1 MDTLRWI
8 GGGVTAALGFRASG
22 ASAGIKRSRKPDLSL
37 VVAEHPSVCAATFTT
52 NRVKAAPVLISMQ
65 RVKRGT
71 ARAILLN
78 SGCANCMTGRSG
90 YQDALMLG
98 RHVAQELGVPE
109 SQVLLASTGMIGR
122 RLPVARMRRKIPA
135 LIESLSRHGHRDAA
149 LGILTTDL
157 KPKEVAAEMPING
170 RWVRLGGMVKGA
182 GMIAP
187 NMATMLCVLTTD
199 AAIERGVLTRLLR
212 EAVDHSFNRITID
225 GDMSTNDTVFALASG
240 ASGVRIRS
248 GTRQASAFAQM
259 LSRATQRL
267 AAMLVEDGEGVTR
280 MALIEVSGAVTE
292 ADAQR
297 CARQIAN
304 SPLVK
309 TMLSGGDPNVG
320 RVAAAAGA
328 SGARFNPERLE
339 LRVNGAPVVVRGEAL
354 RIAKGAAK
362 QLMSPKTISLAIHLH
377 AGTASARMLACDF
390 TEEYVRINARYST

>member
-1 MDTLRWI
+1 MASRQWI
-8 GGGVTAALGFRASG
+8 GGGVTAALGFHASG
-22 ASAGIKRSRKPDLSL
+22 ISAGVKRSRKPDLSL
-37 VVAEHPSVCAATFTT
+37 VVAEHPAVCAATFTT
-52 NRVKAAPVLISMQ
+52 NCVKAAPVLISMQ
-65 RVKRGT
+65 RVRKGA

-90 YQDALMLG
+90 YQDALTLG
-98 RHVAQELGVPE
+98 RHAARALGVAD

-122 RLPVARMRRKIPA
+122 RLPVARMLRKIPA
-135 LIESLSRHGHRDAA
+135 LIDALSRQGHREAA
-149 LGILTTDL
+149 LGILTTDV
-157 KPKEVAAEMPING
+157 KPKEAALQTRLDG
-170 RWVRLGGMVKGA
+170 RWVRVGGMVKGA

-187 NMATMLCVLTTD
+187 HMATMLCVVTTD
-199 AAIERGVLTRLLR
+199 AAIDRGLLARLLR
-212 EAVDHSFNRITID
+212 EAVERSFNRVTVD

-248 GTRQASAFAQM
+248 GTRRAAAFAEM
-259 LSRATQRL
+259 LSRVAQRL

-280 MALIEVSGAVTE
+280 VALVEVSGAKTE

-297 CARQIAN
+297 CARQVAN

-309 TMLSGGDPNVG
+309 TMLAGGDPNVG

-328 SGARFNPERLE
+328 SGARFNPDRLE
-339 LRVNGAPVVVRGEAL
+339 IRVGGVPVVVRGEAR

-362 QLMSPKTISLAIHLH
+362 QLMAPKTISLEVCLH
-377 AGTASARMLACDF
+377 AGTASARVLTGDF